1 MRVREEVQTVS
12 RASQLTNAE
21 YVATRI
27 GVAAGILRDET
38 GRILL
43 AERRGDASF
52 PGLWEFP
59 GGKIGMAESVEAALH
74 RELREELG
82 IEISAF
88 EHLLSVDHDYDDR
101 CVRLYFYTVTGW
113 CGELRGVLGQQL
125 RWVPLNE
132 MDASEMLPAD
142 VAVIDA
148 LRRL

>member
-1 MRVREEVQTVS
+1 MS
-12 RASQLTNAE
+12 RAPQLTDAAHA
-21 YVATRI
+21 ATRI
-27 GVAAGILRDET
+27 GVAAGILRDKM

-59 GGKIGMAESVEAALH
+59 GGKIGAAESVEAALL

-88 EHLLSVDHDYDDR
+88 KHLLSVDHDYGDR
-101 CVRLYFYTVTGW
+101 CVRLYFYMVTGW
-113 CGELRGVLGQQL
+113 RGELRGVLGQHL
-125 RWVPLNE
+125 RWVSLNE
-132 MDASEMLPAD
+132 MDATELLPAD